1 MPPKRPVSEQIDSPS
16 RPATDPSLFDDTALF
31 NAVIGEFAS
40 VAPRLKPGEL
50 VSWVSNR
57 RITHEPAFRR
67 MFFGTIEWARADG
80 RPTTPTLS
88 AAFSIVHAWPDAF
101 TESAGEDLTVPLVI
115 ETPYAIQP
123 SLVDGPSDEQTLRV
137 SYCGVIGTHPIEHPV
152 QQVRIR
158 GTEGTTWRT
167 PDGRPI
173 KSVRPQ
179 PLLWSLTST
188 GPVRFLPPFL
198 LTLA

>member
-1 MPPKRPVSEQIDSPS
+1 MAPKRPVSERIDSPS
-16 RPATDPSLFDDTALF
+16 RPAMDPSLLEGTALV

-50 VSWVSNR
+50 VSWVSDR
-57 RITHEPAFRR
+57 RITHEPAIRR
-67 MFFGTIEWARADG
+67 MFFGTIEWPRADG

-101 TESAGEDLTVPLVI
+101 LEDAGEEVTIPFVI
-115 ETPYAIQP
+115 ETPYPIQP

-137 SYCGVIGTHPIEHPV
+137 SYCGVIGTQPIEHPV

-158 GTEGTTWRT
+158 GTAGTEWRT

-173 KSVRPQ
+173 KSIRPQ
-179 PLLWSLTST
+179 PLLWSLNSA
-188 GPVRFLPPFL
+188 GPVRFLPPFV